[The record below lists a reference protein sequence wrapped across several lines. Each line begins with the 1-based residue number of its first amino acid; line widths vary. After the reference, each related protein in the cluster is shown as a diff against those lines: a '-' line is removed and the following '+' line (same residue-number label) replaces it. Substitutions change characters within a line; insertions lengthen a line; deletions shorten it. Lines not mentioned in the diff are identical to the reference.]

1 MLKKWSRIALA
12 SFLVLMVGASI
23 ASATTAR
30 VRSLANVG
38 DYISDDSAVNRW
50 YSTLPSFG
58 NQINAEMG
66 QWDGASLTDTR
77 GLGWIHACG
86 ENGKWGTYR
95 ISLNENA
102 LDHPGFWMGNP
113 FYANHFP
120 GSADDLGAPAGI
132 VDLGVAY
139 ADSPMNKWDL
149 AGGWELGESI
159 ALGLSVTQSKWN
171 AESSAIGFK
180 ASNQFLTI
188 GGGFSWTNN
197 DKMVFDA
204 TATFGTASG
213 DSQMDDG
220 AGGVTK
226 VEWDSN
232 TAFDIAGRLFYD
244 WKDNVTVVPVVE
256 FTQSDYSL
264 KDTST
269 PTSTPIPTPNGD
281 KNTDFLIGVGLNMD
295 VNQDNMVVLA
305 LEYMNRKFE
314 YSNPADAAAIGSID
328 EVTLKYM
335 PTVRLALET
344 QITSWLT
351 TRVGAAKYLVTAEAK
366 FVGGDKDKT
375 TQGTPIFDPAQF
387 TPNGF
392 DWFLG
397 CGFNVAEWTI
407 DLELASETPF
417 NLGYWLTGYT
427 NYSTAAGPVTHIAAV
442 WNY

>member
-1 MLKKWSRIALA
+1 MLKNWSRIALA

-30 VRSLANVG
+30 VRSLANTG

-58 NQINAEMG
+58 NQVNAEMG
-66 QWDGASLTDTR
+66 FWDGNSLTDTR

-102 LDHPGFWMGNP
+102 IDHPGFWIGNP
-113 FYANHFP
+113 FYQVHVP
-120 GSADDLGAPAGI
+120 GNGGPYNEPAVVAGAWDDT
-132 VDLGVAY
+132 
-139 ADSPMNKWDL
+139 PMNRWDL

-159 ALGLSVTQSKWN
+159 ALGLSITESKWS
-171 AESSAIGFK
+171 AEDTAADAK
-180 ASNQFLTI
+180 ASNHFTTI

-204 TATFGTASG
+204 SATVGL
-213 DSQMDDG
+213 
-220 AGGVTK
+220 AGGSAEYGTGATANK
-226 VEWDSN
+226 VEWDSK
-232 TAFDIAGRLFYD
+232 TAFDVAARLFYD
-244 WKDNVTVVPVVE
+244 WKDNVTLVPVAE
-256 FTQSDYSL
+256 FSTSDFSL
-264 KDTST
+264 KQSQT
-269 PTSTPIPTPNGD
+269 PALATPNGT
-281 KNTDFLIGVGLNMD
+281 KTTDFMLGLGLNMD
-295 VNQDNMVVLA
+295 INQDNMLVFA
-305 LEYMNRKFE
+305 LEYMHREMKD
-314 YSNPADAAAIGSID
+314 SNPDSAATALD
-328 EVTLKYM
+328 KTTWQYL

-344 QITSWLT
+344 QVTSWLT
-351 TRVGAAKYLVTAEAK
+351 TRIGAAKYIGSVETTLNN
-366 FVGGDKDKT
+366 GDKTKLT
-375 TQGTPIFDPAQF
+375 PGTPTSLTGGANLP
-387 TPNGF
+387 GF

-417 NLGYWLTGYT
+417 NLGYWLTGYS